1 MERVREH
8 TVHTN
13 GVDLGVAEFGAES
26 GPGILLLAGM
36 ASSSDWWD
44 DAFCEALAE
53 GGRRVVRYDYRDT
66 GSSTA
71 SPPGRPDYD
80 GNDLVNDVV
89 ELVRIL
95 GLAPVHLAGIS
106 FGGGLAQQIAFTHP
120 EIIAT
125 LTLMSTSPGDSADRD
140 PLPPP
145 TARLIESWSSPGPD
159 TDWTDRTS
167 VREFFLQGEELYS
180 GTIPVDRDRIV
191 RIADRVFARTANL
204 ATANNH
210 MLIRQPDGTRSQLRD
225 VTLPTLVVHGT
236 DDPLLP
242 FPHGEALAAEIPGAR
257 LLPVPGMGHQNPPP
271 ETWPLIVPAI
281 REHTATS
288 HPD

>member
-1 MERVREH
+1 VREH
-8 TVHTN
+8 VVHTN

-44 DAFCEALAE
+44 EEFCEALAE
-53 GGRRVVRYDYRDT
+53 GGRRVVRFDYRDT
-66 GSSTA
+66 GTSTA
-71 SPPGRPDYD
+71 SPPGAPDYD

-89 ELVRIL
+89 GLVEVL
-95 GLAPVHLAGIS
+95 GLAPVHLVGIS

-125 LTLMSTSPGDSADRD
+125 LTLMSTSPGDAADRD

-145 TARLIESWSSPGPD
+145 AARLMESWSSPGPD
-159 TDWTDRTS
+159 TDWSDRTA
-167 VREFFLQGEELYS
+167 VREFFVRGEDLYS
-180 GTIPVDRDRIV
+180 GSIPVDVARIE
-191 RIADRVFARTANL
+191 RIADRVFARTPNL

-210 MLIRQPDGTRSQLRD
+210 MMIGQPDGTRTQLRD
-225 VTLPTLVVHGT
+225 VWLPTLVVHGT

-242 FPHGEALAAEIPGAR
+242 FPHGEALAAELPNAR

-271 ETWPLIVPAI
+271 ETWALIVPAL
-281 REHTATS
+281 REHTA
-288 HPD
+288 

>member
-1 MERVREH
+1 MGRVREH

-13 GVDLGVAEFGAES
+13 GVDLGVAEFGTKS

-71 SPPGRPDYD
+71 SPPGAPDYD
-80 GNDLVNDVV
+80 GNDLVDDVV
-89 ELVRIL
+89 ALVGAL
-95 GLAPVHLAGIS
+95 GLAPVHPVGIS
-106 FGGGLAQQIAFTHP
+106 FGGGLAQQLAFTHP
-120 EIIAT
+120 DIIAT
-125 LTLMSTSPGDSADRD
+125 LTLMSTSPGDSADRA

-145 TARLIESWSSPGPD
+145 AARLAESWSSPQPD
-159 TDWTDRTS
+159 TDWSDREA
-167 VREFFLQGEELYS
+167 VREFFVQGEELYS
-180 GTIPVDRDRIV
+180 GTIPVDRGRIEH
-191 RIADRVFARTANL
+191 IADRVFDRTPNL

-210 MLIRQPDGTRSQLRD
+210 MMIGQPEGTRAQLRD
-225 VTLPTLVVHGT
+225 VQIPTLVVHGT

-242 FPHGEALAAEIPGAR
+242 FPHGEALAAEVPNAR

-271 ETWPLIVPAI
+271 ETWGLVVPAI
-281 REHTATS
+281 REHTA
-288 HPD
+288 PR